1 MISFFI
7 RNFKLFFKDKAS
19 VFFSLMSVLIII
31 GLYALFLGDVW
42 TSGLAFDGARDI
54 MDNWIVAGLLAVT
67 SITTTMGAYGTM
79 VEDKAKKI
87 NKDFIASPLK
97 QSSIV
102 GGYILSAYVIG
113 FIMSILALILGEIYV
128 IANGGT
134 AIPFITLLEVIGIML
149 LSTLAGSSLI
159 LFLVSFFSSN
169 NAFATASAIIGTI
182 IGFLTGIYLPIG
194 QLPDGMQWVV
204 KLFPVSHSAVLLRQK
219 LMAAPIAKHLANA
232 PPEVIDELSAELG
245 MTFHFGDTILPEYAS
260 YLILAGTALL
270 FFGLSVLVLS
280 RKKNK

>member
-1 MISFFI
+1 
-7 RNFKLFFKDKAS
+7 
-19 VFFSLMSVLIII
+19 
-31 GLYALFLGDVW
+31 LGDVW

-79 VEDKAKKI
+79 VEDKAEKI
-87 NKDFIASPLK
+87 NKDFIASALK

-245 MTFHFGDTILPEYAS
+245 MTFHFGDYILPEYAS

>member
-7 RNFKLFFKDKAS
+7 RNLKLFFKDKAS
-19 VFFSLMSVLIII
+19 VLFSLLAVFIII

-42 TSGLAFDGARDI
+42 TRSLGFEGARDV

-97 QSSIV
+97 KSSVV
-102 GGYILSAYVIG
+102 GGYILSAYTVGIVMLVIT
-113 FIMSILALILGEIYV
+113 LILGEIYV
-128 IANGGT
+128 VANGGT
-134 AIPFITLLEVIGIML
+134 LLPFVTLLEVLGIML
-149 LSTLAGSSLI
+149 FCTLASSSMI
-159 LFLVSFFSSN
+159 LFMVSFFSSS
-169 NAFATASAIIGTI
+169 NAFATASAIIGTV

-194 QLPDGMQWVV
+194 ELPEAMQWAV
-204 KLFPVSHSAVLLRQK
+204 KLFPVSHSASLLRQK
-219 LMAAPIAKHLANA
+219 FMQAPIEKHLAGA
-232 PPEVIDELSAELG
+232 GAEVIEELSTELG
-245 MTFHFGDTILPEYAS
+245 MTYTFGNTVLPEYAS

-280 RKKNK
+280 KKRKR